1 MVIHTPHSD
10 CNPKTCN
17 RYTKSR
23 NPQTKNSHQ
32 IHKRRK
38 QVKRTVGKM
47 VIIRMMA
54 KMKEGRAG
62 GVGFF
67 LIEWEG
73 FTEEKSS

>member
-1 MVIHTPHSD
+1 
-10 CNPKTCN
+10 
-17 RYTKSR
+17 
-23 NPQTKNSHQ
+23 
-32 IHKRRK
+32 
-38 QVKRTVGKM
+38 M